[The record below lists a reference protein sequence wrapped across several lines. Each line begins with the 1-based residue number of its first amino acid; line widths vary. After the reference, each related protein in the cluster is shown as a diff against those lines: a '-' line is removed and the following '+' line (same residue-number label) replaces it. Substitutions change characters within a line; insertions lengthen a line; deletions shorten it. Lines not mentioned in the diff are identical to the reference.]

1 MKHLIASALIG
12 LLPLSVGATAI
23 EEAPWAPRAAAYRLS
38 LFMANLTPVPWEKIE
53 NNWTA
58 PAPGSAV
65 AVEALSRVSDSDAQ
79 NIRAALAAEDRQA
92 LFAAI
97 TTALAKGILQHLEA
111 AEATLG
117 QPEAAFEVAQ
127 SAALYRAFLPLH
139 IRWHFALHV
148 LRQLGNFGA
157 T

>member
-65 AVEALSRVSDSDAQ
+65 AVEALSRV
-79 NIRAALAAEDRQA
+79 
-92 LFAAI
+92 
-97 TTALAKGILQHLEA
+97 
-111 AEATLG
+111 
-117 QPEAAFEVAQ
+117 
-127 SAALYRAFLPLH
+127 
-139 IRWHFALHV
+139 
-148 LRQLGNFGA
+148 
-157 T
+157 